1 MVPEILLLGGN
12 GQVGWE
18 LSRSLSTVGNV
29 YTVTRRECDI
39 SDLTAVR
46 ALVRSTQ
53 PSIIVNATAYTAVDK
68 AESESEQAR
77 LINADVPELLAA
89 EAKASGALLID
100 YSTDYVFDG
109 RKSGAYIESDA
120 KGPLGVYG
128 QTKLDGL
135 RAIESS
141 GCRHLVFR
149 VSWVYAARGNN
160 FLRTILR
167 LAREREQL
175 SVVADQFGAPTSA
188 ELIADVTAQCLTL
201 LRNGKGAEG
210 IYHLAP
216 AGETTWHGF
225 ASAIVREA
233 QAAGIT
239 LKLSAENIRA
249 ITTAEYLTAAKRPA
263 NSRLDTNK
271 IRTTFGIALPTWES
285 ALPRIIRETHP
296 S

>member
-18 LSRSLSTVGNV
+18 LSRALATVGNV
-29 YTVTRRECDI
+29 YTVTRRECDVT
-39 SDLTAVR
+39 DLAAVR
-46 ALVRSTQ
+46 AMVRTLR

-68 AESESEQAR
+68 AESEKEQAR
-77 LINADVPELLAA
+77 LINASVPEVLAD

-109 RKSGAYIESDA
+109 GKNGAYLEGDA
-120 KGPLGVYG
+120 TGPLGVYG

-135 RAIESS
+135 RAIEAS

-149 VSWVYAARGNN
+149 VSWVYAARGGN
-160 FLRTILR
+160 FLRTMLR

-175 SVVADQFGAPTSA
+175 NVVADQFGAPTPA
-188 ELIADVTAQCLTL
+188 ELIADVTAQCLLL

-216 AGETTWHGF
+216 SGETTWHGF
-225 ASAIVREA
+225 TSAIVREA
-233 QAAGIT
+233 QAAGIP
-239 LKLSAENIRA
+239 LKLAPENIRA
-249 ITTAEYLTAAKRPA
+249 ITTAEYPTAAKRPA

-271 IRTTFGIALPTWES
+271 IRSTFGIALPAWES
-285 ALPRIIRETHP
+285 ALPRIIRETHL

>member
-1 MVPEILLLGGN
+1 MVPDILLLGAN

-18 LSRSLSTVGNV
+18 LSRSLSTVGAV
-29 YTVTRRECDI
+29 HAVTRQECDV
-39 SDLTAVR
+39 SDPA
-46 ALVRSTQ
+46 ALRTLIHTRR

-68 AESESEQAR
+68 AESEPDKAR
-77 LINADVPELLAA
+77 AINVEVPALLAA

-109 RKSGAYIESDA
+109 STRDVYLESDA
-120 KGPLGVYG
+120 TAPLSVYG
-128 QTKLDGL
+128 QTKLEGL
-135 RAIESS
+135 RAIEAS

-149 VSWVYAARGNN
+149 VSWVYAARGGN

-175 SVVADQFGAPTSA
+175 SVVADQFGAPTPA
-188 ELIADVTAQCLTL
+188 DLIADVTAQCLML
-201 LRNGKGAEG
+201 LRNGKGSEG
-210 IYHLAP
+210 VYHLAP
-216 AGETTWHGF
+216 SGETTWHGF

-233 QAAGIT
+233 VAAGIP
-239 LKLSAENIRA
+239 LKLLPENIRA
-249 ITTAEYLTAAKRPA
+249 ITTAEYPTAAKRPA

-271 IRTTFGIALPTWES
+271 IRSTFGLALPSWERP
-285 ALPRIIRETHP
+285 LPRIIRETTQ

>member
-1 MVPEILLLGGN
+1 MAPEILLLGGN

-18 LSRSLSTVGNV
+18 LSRALATVGNV
-29 YTVTRRECDI
+29 YTVTRKECDV
-39 SDLTAVR
+39 SDIATIR
-46 ALVRSTQ
+46 AMVRSVR
-53 PSIIVNATAYTAVDK
+53 PAIIVNATAYTAVDK
-68 AESESEQAR
+68 AESEQAQAR
-77 LINADVPELLAA
+77 LINVAVPEVLAD
-89 EAKASGALLID
+89 EAKSSGALLID

-109 RKSGAYIESDA
+109 SKRSAYIESDA
-120 KGPLGVYG
+120 PGPLGVYG

-135 RAIESS
+135 RAIEAS

-175 SVVADQFGAPTSA
+175 SVVADQFGAPTPA
-188 ELIADVTAQCLTL
+188 ELIADATAQCLML
-201 LRNGKGAEG
+201 LQHGKGAEG
-210 IYHLAP
+210 VYHLAP

-225 ASAIVREA
+225 ASAIVSEA

-239 LKLSAENIRA
+239 LKLPAENIRA
-249 ITTAEYLTAAKRPA
+249 ITTAEYPTAAKRPA
-263 NSRLDTNK
+263 NSRLDTHK
-271 IRTTFGIALPTWES
+271 IRSTFGIALPAWES

>member
-18 LSRSLSTVGNV
+18 LSRALATVGNV
-29 YTVTRRECDI
+29 QAVTRRECDV
-39 SDLTAVR
+39 SDLAAMR
-46 ALVRSTQ
+46 ALVRSAR
-53 PSIIVNATAYTAVDK
+53 PAIIVNATAYTAVDK
-68 AESESEQAR
+68 AESEQAQAQ
-77 LINADVPELLAA
+77 LINVAVPALLAE

-109 RKSGAYIESDA
+109 NKPGAYREDDA
-120 KGPLGVYG
+120 PGPLGVYG

-135 RAIESS
+135 HAIEAS
-141 GCRHLVFR
+141 GCRHLVMR

-175 SVVADQFGAPTSA
+175 NVVADQFGAPTPA
-188 ELIADVTAQCLTL
+188 ELIADVTAQCLML

-225 ASAIVREA
+225 ATAIVREA
-233 QAAGIT
+233 QAAGIP
-239 LKLSAENIRA
+239 LKLSPENIRA
-249 ITTAEYLTAAKRPA
+249 ITTAEYPTAAKRPI

-271 IRTTFGIALPTWES
+271 IRSTFDMALPAWES
-285 ALPRIIRETHP
+285 ALPRIIRETP
-296 S
+296 LS